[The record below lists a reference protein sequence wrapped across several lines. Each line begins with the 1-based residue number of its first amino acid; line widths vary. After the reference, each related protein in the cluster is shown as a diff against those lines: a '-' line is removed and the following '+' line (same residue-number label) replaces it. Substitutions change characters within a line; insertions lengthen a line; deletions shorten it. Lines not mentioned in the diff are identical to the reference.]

1 MLPAPVSASCP
12 CCQTPS
18 SSVYQHLTRKLQ
30 HYALMEMRTIEIK
43 GIRYRCKNLSC
54 SKKSFLVYYPEE
66 DFGALTPRSR
76 YTSNSKFY
84 VARKMLSR
92 DVSYLSLYSQIKEDF
107 GGKTSLS
114 TIHTWTQQVK
124 LEETQQDMSEVVVLH
139 TDEKHPSKKK
149 KK

>member
-1 MLPAPVSASCP
+1 MLPNSASAPCP
-12 CCQTPS
+12 CCQTLS
-18 SSVYQHLTRKLQ
+18 SSVYQYVTRKLQ
-30 HYALMEMRTIEIK
+30 HYALVEMKIIEIP
-43 GIRYRCKNLSC
+43 GVRYRCKNSNC
-54 SKKSFLVYYPEE
+54 SKKSFVVYYPDE
-66 DFGALTPRSR
+66 DLGEIAPRAR
-76 YTSNSKFY
+76 YTASSKFY

-92 DVSYLSLYSQIKEDF
+92 DVSYLSLHSQIKEDF

-124 LEETQQDMSEVVVLH
+124 LEDTQQDMSEVVLLH